1 MVENEFVN
9 NTEIFN
15 CQIGDYSFDLYIDNT
30 FLSTPITEKLS
41 PEHYKTIHNHMVY
54 ELFFVLDEE
63 MEITT
68 HQKMLI
74 KNSLVI
80 IPPSVYHYCVS
91 KNSYRFFLN
100 VDHLNTNTKKRLF
113 DNNPCFNQNDI
124 TITKFSQN
132 VPFYLSEISKTLVAD
147 LVSRQ
152 NKIKS
157 FLTLLL
163 CEIFNFDKQIDE
175 EKQSQIQNYSTLI
188 ESIINNEYATTDI
201 TLEYV
206 ANRLHLCTK
215 QTQRVIKK
223 IFNNKLSAL
232 VINKKLHVAAML
244 LQNTNQSIAKII
256 ETVNFNTP
264 CYFYTEFKKKYKL
277 TPLQYRNTPH
287 TQNINKRQTKFYN

>member
-1 MVENEFVN
+1 MLTNEFVN
-9 NTEIFN
+9 NTEVFN
-15 CQIGDYSFDLYIDNT
+15 CQISDYSFDLYIDNT
-30 FLSTPITEKLS
+30 FLSTPVTEEFS
-41 PEHYKTIHNHMVY
+41 TEHYKTIHNHAVY
-54 ELFFVLDEE
+54 ELFFVLSDE
-63 MEITT
+63 MKIITQ
-68 HQKMLI
+68 QKTLLI

-100 VDHLNTNTKKRLF
+100 INHLDETMKKSY
-113 DNNPCFNQNDI
+113 DI
-124 TITKFSQN
+124 TISDFSQAT
-132 VPFYLSEISKTLVAD
+132 PFYLSEIYKTLALD
-147 LVSRQ
+147 LVTRQ
-152 NKIKS
+152 NKLKS

-163 CEIFNFDKQIDE
+163 CETFNFEKQIDE
-175 EKQSQIQNYSTLI
+175 EKQSQIQNYSAII

-223 IFNNKLSAL
+223 IFNDKLSAL

-264 CYFYTEFKKKYKL
+264 CCFYTEFKKKYKL
-277 TPLQYRNTPH
+277 TPLQYRNKSTPPPH
-287 TQNINKRQTKFYN
+287 THRI